1 MLSTDHVL
9 SEGKSAGVFERKVQG
24 SVAAR
29 RDRTE
34 ERKEFFCFTK
44 ATAAA
49 KRKKPPSVPSLF
61 GAPPPRSANQNVHP
75 AIIAL
80 IPPDAANSAIELA
93 FALWLSIPSVVL
105 SQYR

>member
-1 MLSTDHVL
+1 ML
-9 SEGKSAGVFERKVQG
+9 SEGKSAGFSNAKFRVR
-24 SVAAR
+24 SRLVA
-29 RDRTE
+29 TE
-34 ERKEFFCFTK
+34 QERKEFFCFTK

-49 KRKKPPSVPSLF
+49 RRKKPPSVPSLF
-61 GAPPPRSANQNVHP
+61 GAPPPRSANQNPLP